1 MISILQSLSKTI
13 HLSIILAVLLFVGLF
28 FGGGDFSFDRSFWSW
43 LFRYFHVLSGVMWI
57 GLLWYLNFVQIP
69 SMPNRHGGA
78 YKSNSASES
87 STTAISMQMH
97 RNPPHVQQ
105 GCGGRPANAMQMHSN
120 WKQMLPVRQDVL
132 PAWSRPGPV
141 LRTPLLSA
149 MQGGT
154 HW

>member
-1 MISILQSLSKTI
+1 MYLFI
-13 HLSIILAVLLFVGLF
+13 IILF
-28 FGGGDFSFDRSFWSW
+28 FCFFEGPADLDKQSKKVDTT
-43 LFRYFHVLSGVMWI
+43 L
-57 GLLWYLNFVQIP
+57 QIP
-69 SMPNRHGGA
+69 SMPNRHGGG

-149 MQGGT
+149 MQRGT
-154 HW
+154 RAGSEHDGWAYWEMR